1 MGELKIL
8 ELRAR
13 AKKALGDRFDI
24 RAFHD
29 EILGGGA
36 LPLDVL
42 DSRVNDWIAGVKAGK
57 ASVHPVAE

>member
-1 MGELKIL
+1 
-8 ELRAR
+8 LRAR
-13 AKKALGDRFDI
+13 AKQELGDRFDI

-42 DSRVNDWIAGVKAGK
+42 ETRVNAWIAAVKAGRAP
-57 ASVHPVAE
+57 ASPVAS